1 MVKNPPANARDAG
14 DTGSVPGSLIPGLGR
29 SSGERNS
36 NLLQYSCLVNSVD
49 NGACWVAVLWVAKES
64 DTTEYVTAQ
73 VTYSICNLVF
83 FLTKQQNVTSFP
95 TGYCEDEERCA
106 E

>member
-64 DTTEYVTAQ
+64 DTTEHVTAQ
-73 VTYSICNLVF
+73 VTYSICNLDF

-106 E
+106 D

>member
-1 MVKNPPANARDAG
+1 MVKSPPANARDAG
-14 DTGSVPGSLIPGLGR
+14 DTGSIPGSLIPGLGR
-29 SSGERNS
+29 SPGEWNS

-49 NGACWVAVLWVAKES
+49 SGACWVAVLWVAKES
-64 DTTEYVTAQ
+64 DTTEHLSAQ

-95 TGYCEDEERCA
+95 TGYYEGEE
-106 E
+106 